1 MSLTEATEA
10 TEAIEHLT
18 AEELDQ
24 LKSCKNDEEW
34 GAACR
39 AVKEVR
45 NGQWPPDWYEKVIK
59 PGLIDQVLGK
69 GAGDVS
75 FHAVNE
81 EGELE
86 EVGRFSP
93 SEEPEEGEG
102 KRRWPALESLVW
114 AKYRL
119 RLMEVHLDHL
129 ESFQAEFDGNEGG
142 THPFTTAT
150 IVESMS
156 ELEKTGGVCEK
167 VLTRIKEAAASNELE
182 SVFDTPEEA
191 STFEKDMEL
200 VKAQSDALYRRY
212 GLFQFRV
219 LSGMLPFTKG
229 EKEKM
234 VKDTVEAFKKH
245 FGDPATEG

>member
-1 MSLTEATEA
+1 MSLTEA

-69 GAGDVS
+69 GAGDIS
-75 FHAVNE
+75 FHSVNE

-93 SEEPEEGEG
+93 SEEPKKEG

-129 ESFQAEFDGNEGG
+129 ESFQAEFDGNESG

-156 ELEKTGGVCEK
+156 ELEKTGGQCEQ
-167 VLTRIKEAAASNELE
+167 VLTRVKEAAASNELE
-182 SVFDTPEEA
+182 SEFDIPEEA
-191 STFEKDMEL
+191 NTFEKELEL
-200 VKAQSDALYRRY
+200 VRTQSNALYQRY
-212 GLFQFRV
+212 GLFQFKV
-219 LSGMLPFTKG
+219 LSGMAPFVKG
-229 EKEKM
+229 EKERM
-234 VKDTVEAFKKH
+234 VRMLVDEFKKR
-245 FGDPATEG
+245 FGDSATEG